1 MIDLHTHTFLSDGLL
16 CPAELVQ
23 RAKKNGYKVLGIT
36 DHIDSTKLD
45 WVIPS
50 LVKFCEEIN
59 KAERSIKVIPGAEL
73 THLPVSL
80 IKSYVRKV
88 REKGAKLVIVHGE
101 TLLEPVPPG
110 TNRAA
115 LEADVDILAHPGLIK
130 EEEVKMAAEK
140 GIYLEISARKGHCLA
155 NGRVASLARKYG
167 AKLIIGS
174 DAHAPEDLLTLS
186 EAEKILLGAGLSEEE
201 VKKTFQDSEKLV
213 KRLLL

>member
-1 MIDLHTHTFLSDGLL
+1 
-16 CPAELVQ
+16 
-23 RAKKNGYKVLGIT
+23 
-36 DHIDSTKLD
+36 
-45 WVIPS
+45 
-50 LVKFCEEIN
+50 
-59 KAERSIKVIPGAEL
+59 
-73 THLPVSL
+73 L

-130 EEEVKMAAEK
+130 E

-155 NGRVASLARKYG
+155 NGRVAFLARKYG